1 MQSGVAPFS
10 SNREYDMRQEAPVD
24 KEGYLKRQIS
34 YLLPNLMNDTLNKIS
49 GVLKMLFRI
58 NQNRLT

>member
-34 YLLPNLMNDTLNKIS
+34 YLLPNLMNDTLNKI
-49 GVLKMLFRI
+49 
-58 NQNRLT
+58 